1 MKKLFALIL
10 ALCQLALAI
19 PALALIPEHGWL
31 WACGLVILERVG
43 KAVKKPAKNTLAR
56 TPIIPVRTITF

>member
-19 PALALIPEHGWL
+19 PALAEDPVIVKDSFKLTFVTADFREN
-31 WACGLVILERVG
+31 WA
-43 KAVKKPAKNTLAR
+43 
-56 TPIIPVRTITF
+56 